1 MSLAYNSFVSTG
13 VRQWNQ
19 GTTLMQS
26 QPCARDELDPKTS
39 AFYRQALTILIE
51 GQVPFLVGGALALR
65 YYTGIVR
72 HTKDLDL
79 FARPQDYPRI
89 LERLAAQG
97 YRTELTDPQWLAKV
111 FAQEDYVDVIFGSG
125 KGLGPV
131 DDAWFAH
138 AIDGEVLG
146 SPVRL
151 IPPEEMVWS
160 KAFIMERERYDG
172 ADIAHLLRARGAE
185 MDWQRLL
192 QRFGPNWPVLLSH
205 LILFGFTYPSERSR
219 VPAWVLPQ
227 LLRRLEAELESPTE
241 VEQVCQG
248 TLLSHTQYHID
259 IERWGYQDARLRV
272 QANQA

>member
-1 MSLAYNSFVSTG
+1 MPCQR
-13 VRQWNQ
+13 RQ
-19 GTTLMQS
+19 
-26 QPCARDELDPKTS
+26 DELDPEAA
-39 AFYRQALTILIE
+39 AFYRRVLAILTE
-51 GQVPFLVGGALALR
+51 GQLPFLVGGALALR
-65 YYTGIVR
+65 SYAGIIR

-89 LERLAAQG
+89 LEKLAAQG

-111 FAQEDYVDVIFGSG
+111 FAQDDYIDVIFGSG
-125 KGLGPV
+125 KGFGPV
-131 DDAWFAH
+131 DDAWFTH
-138 AIDGEVLG
+138 AIDGEVFG

-185 MDWQRLL
+185 MDWVRVLR
-192 QRFGPNWPVLLSH
+192 RFGPNWRVLLSH

-219 VPAWVLPQ
+219 IPAWVLAQ
-227 LLRRLEAELESPTE
+227 LLHRLEAELQSPAE

-248 TLLSHTQYHID
+248 TLLSHTQYLID
-259 IERWGYQDARLRV
+259 IEQWGYQDARLRMV
-272 QANQA
+272 SGH